1 MKTDLFPISNSENLL
16 CFHRNLKDKKGNI
29 FEAKTSFT
37 VEDLWKVYVL
47 SCKSSTV
54 PKNLQTI
61 GMTRL
66 EREELKE
73 SIAKDARQPTEE
85 EIAVIKEMVAKYGL
99 DTVLYAIDELSEVS
113 ISNLSNVMKGI
124 PNFENVY
131 TFIDDALSFLN
142 RLKVDYR
149 K

>member
-1 MKTDLFPISNSENLL
+1 M
-16 CFHRNLKDKKGNI
+16 
-29 FEAKTSFT
+29 
-37 VEDLWKVYVL
+37 EDLWKVYVL